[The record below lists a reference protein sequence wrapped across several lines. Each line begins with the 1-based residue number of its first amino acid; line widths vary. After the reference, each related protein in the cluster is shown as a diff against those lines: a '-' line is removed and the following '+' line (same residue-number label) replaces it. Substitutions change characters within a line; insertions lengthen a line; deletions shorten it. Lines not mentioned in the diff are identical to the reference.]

1 VLLADAGV
9 VLAAAGADKA
19 GIIEPVGRPPS
30 EEVRAVGLFKVGIDV
45 GPTSLK
51 LAQLDEVG
59 TRVFHPVAGKALRVP
74 DAVLPGVSPVVLMLV
89 RSAL

>member
-1 VLLADAGV
+1 LPACFLADAGV

-59 TRVFHPVAGKALRVP
+59 TRVFHPVAGQGVP
-74 DAVLPGVSPVVLMLV
+74 GPRCSSSGH
-89 RSAL
+89 